1 MKNICAACFIVML
14 MMFGA
19 GCSNSHVYT
28 YAGESENWRANST
41 IQGNDDILSY
51 RYTIQYIGED
61 AGSIERIKYKFISR
75 NISVREDLPFDR
87 VIERRGDKNVALLDE
102 PEFVLEIDWNGQT
115 ERIQVQKQ

>member
-1 MKNICAACFIVML
+1 MKNICVVCLMVML
-14 MMFGA
+14 MMFGV
-19 GCSNSHVYT
+19 GCSDSHVYT
-28 YAGESENWRANST
+28 YKGESENWRANST

-61 AGSIERIKYKFISR
+61 AGTIERIKYKFISR

-87 VIERRGDKNVALLDE
+87 VIERRGDQIAALLDE